1 MAPEKEGFVDIE
13 PGVFEEEYLKPVHK
27 VGFWTCIGVSAAM
40 FLPPILLYLIYGTF
54 APWEAIGAGMALALT
69 YAVPFFFIEP
79 ISYYPVYGDAGNY
92 MSMTTGNVSNL
103 RLPCAAVAQAVAD
116 VPEGTRKGAA
126 IAAVGIAV
134 SVLVGVTGVFIGT
147 LTGAWITAQFPG
159 WLTEAFKSYLLP
171 AVWGAVF
178 GQFALRGPIYA
189 LPALIIAGIPLML
202 GLKAY
207 FTIPIA
213 VFGTILLGWI
223 LYKWRNIAPSEGGD

>member
-1 MAPEKEGFVDIE
+1 MAPEKQHFVDIE
-13 PGVFEEEYLKPVHK
+13 PEVFEKEYLKPVHR
-27 VGFWTCIGVSAAM
+27 VGFWTSIGVSAAM
-40 FLPPILLYLIYGTF
+40 FVPPLLLYLIYGTL

-103 RLPCAAVAQAVAD
+103 RLPCAAVAQAVAG
-116 VPEGTRKGAA
+116 VPEGTRTGAA
-126 IAAVGIAV
+126 IAAIGIAV
-134 SVLVGVTGVFIGT
+134 SVLIGVTGVFIGT
-147 LTGAWITAQFPG
+147 LTGGWITAQFPG
-159 WLTEAFKSYLLP
+159 WLTEAFKLYLLP

-178 GQFALRGPIYA
+178 GQFALRGPVYA

-213 VFGTILLGWI
+213 VFGTILLGWV
-223 LYKWRNIAPSEGGD
+223 LYKWANVAPSEGGD